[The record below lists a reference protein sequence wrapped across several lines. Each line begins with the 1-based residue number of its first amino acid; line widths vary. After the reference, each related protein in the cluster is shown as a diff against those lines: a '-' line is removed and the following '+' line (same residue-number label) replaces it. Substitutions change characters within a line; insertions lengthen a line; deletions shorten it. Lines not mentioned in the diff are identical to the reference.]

1 MMRGLLAI
9 YFLVLVAISCAF
21 GTGDCHAMDIY
32 RYRVDTNDGKME
44 FIFRAED
51 NQQNL
56 RDDNLSVRE
65 AMMAPDAK
73 SLQEIARLADNWAA
87 QYYQIPAIV
96 GSGLLTG
103 SFIIPKSGITCLSKP
118 IVHWLI
124 DYPNAKGDGQTYFA
138 VVLPDGTIVP
148 PQVVQIK

>member
-1 MMRGLLAI
+1 MKHLIVLLSL
-9 YFLVLVAISCAF
+9 LVTVA
-21 GTGDCHAMDIY
+21 CHAMDIY
-32 RYRVDTNDGKME
+32 RYRVDTNHGKME
-44 FIFRAED
+44 FIFRVED
-51 NQQNL
+51 NRLNL
-56 RDDNLSVRE
+56 RDDNLNVRE
-65 AMMAPDAK
+65 AMMTPDAK

-124 DYPNAKGDGQTYFA
+124 DYPNAKADGQTYFA

-148 PQVVQIK
+148 PQAVQVK

>member
-1 MMRGLLAI
+1 MI
-9 YFLVLVAISCAF
+9 V
-21 GTGDCHAMDIY
+21 
-32 RYRVDTNDGKME
+32 E
-44 FIFRAED
+44 P
-51 NQQNL
+51 Q
-56 RDDNLSVRE
+56 
-65 AMMAPDAK
+65 
-73 SLQEIARLADNWAA
+73 IARLADNWAA

-138 VVLPDGTIVP
+138 VVSPDGTIVP
-148 PQVVQIK
+148 PQVVQVK